1 MYTCDVTRSA
11 DGDRRPRGQSMAE
24 SRPRRLVIIPACNE
38 ARSLRD
44 VVREVRTGAPG
55 FDLLVVNDGSSDE
68 TSEVARSEGCT
79 VLDLCFNLG
88 IGGAVQA
95 GFKYAVQGDYDVAV
109 QVDGDGQHPAD
120 QIQALSEPILDD
132 QCDMVVGSRYLTA
145 NHYEGRRLRR
155 LGNTVL
161 SRMCSLFSGQRV
173 TDATSGF
180 RAYSA
185 RALAYLA
192 HRYPADYPE
201 PESIVLLARRGMRI
215 KELPVRMRERRYG
228 RSSIT
233 GMRPLYYMTK
243 VGLALLLDAI
253 KEAPP
258 GREGGNS

>member
-1 MYTCDVTRSA
+1 LALSRS
-11 DGDRRPRGQSMAE
+11 
-24 SRPRRLVIIPACNE
+24 RRLVIIPAYNE

-44 VVREVRTGAPG
+44 VLREVRAGAPG
-55 FDLLVVNDGSSDE
+55 FDLLVVNDASSDE
-68 TSEVARSEGCT
+68 TSEVARSEGCV

-95 GFKYAVQGDYDVAV
+95 GFKYAVEGGYDVAV

-120 QIQALSEPILDD
+120 QIQALSKPILEEG
-132 QCDMVVGSRYLTA
+132 CDMVVGSRYLA
-145 NHYEGRRLRR
+145 ADRYEGGRLRR
-155 LGNTVL
+155 LGNAAL

-173 TDATSGF
+173 TDSTSGF

-192 HRYPADYPE
+192 HRYAVDYPE

-215 KELPVRMRERRYG
+215 KEMPVKMRERRYG

-233 GMRPLYYMTK
+233 GVRPLYYMTK
-243 VGLALLLDAI
+243 VGLALLLDVI
-253 KEAPP
+253 KEPP
-258 GREGGNS
+258 RGREGGNV